1 MQQYL
6 IDFSVVCF
14 STGVFACVLVSDVA
28 EASPSSVAHFYSISL
43 PSQLFFSKVPESRDC
58 MFVQRRTGAKKSR
71 HVAMICVEALNHR
84 DVLSKN
90 GFFVQNSNWVI
101 GGSMDI
107 GQAKIEFKQD
117 SVSIHGQTS
126 CGVSDNAGIHAAGG
140 LCYSFLTF
148 SSHHAVSVQ
157 STGNEKDIADFARL
171 ADLITLA
178 VKPSA
183 EELRNIFQNTS
194 D

>member
-1 MQQYL
+1 
-6 IDFSVVCF
+6 
-14 STGVFACVLVSDVA
+14 
-28 EASPSSVAHFYSISL
+28 
-43 PSQLFFSKVPESRDC
+43 
-58 MFVQRRTGAKKSR
+58 
-71 HVAMICVEALNHR
+71 
-84 DVLSKN
+84 
-90 GFFVQNSNWVI
+90 
-101 GGSMDI
+101 
-107 GQAKIEFKQD
+107 
-117 SVSIHGQTS
+117 
-126 CGVSDNAGIHAAGG
+126 